1 MSDAREVWSRLVSQ
15 WRSSGET
22 GREFAA
28 KHGVNA
34 VDLGAFRVGVAI
46 GAASERRIRGAQA
59 EPQLPVSKMIEL
71 RGIPV
76 QMHEEC
82 FDLEVGGR
90 RVRVPPSFDEDALR
104 RLIGVLEGAP

>member
-1 MSDAREVWSRLVSQ
+1 MSDAREAWSRLVSQ

-22 GREFAA
+22 AREFASR
-28 KHGVNA
+28 HGVNA
-34 VDLGAFRVGVAI
+34 STLSGWAWRLGRER
-46 GAASERRIRGAQA
+46 AADTGRQA

-76 QMHEEC
+76 QIHEEC
-82 FDLEVGGR
+82 FELEVGGR

-104 RLIGVLEGAP
+104 RLIDVLEDAR

>member
-1 MSDAREVWSRLVSQ
+1 MSEAREVWGRLVSQ

-22 GREFAA
+22 AREFAA
-28 KHGVNA
+28 KHGVKA
-34 VDLGAFRVGVAI
+34 STLSGWAWRLGRER
-46 GAASERRIRGAQA
+46 AADAKGQA
-59 EPQLPVSKMIEL
+59 SPPQSRMIEL

-82 FDLEVGGR
+82 FELEVGGR